1 MRRGRFKWVSSPLQA
16 YPKQSEPQLLWTR
29 RAASTTLGLV
39 DFIQEPPSLGNQF
52 DDDSLLQEYLAR
64 QLPPEVLARHT
75 EEYRHLGDLGGG
87 ALLEAQ
93 LADREN
99 EPVLQNWDGW
109 GNRVDLVTVSPLWER
124 AKLLTAEHGF
134 VACAYEQEDGAF
146 SRLHQFTLNSLVQSS
161 LDVWS
166 CPLAM
171 TDGAARTLLESG
183 NASLIERAMPRLTS
197 RDPATAWTSGQWMT
211 EKTGGSDVGTSLA
224 RAVEQ
229 DGSWQL
235 FGTKWFTSATTSEMA
250 LTLARPEGNPD
261 GGRGLALFYLE
272 TRNAAGALNGI
283 TIHRLKD
290 KLGTRKVPTAE
301 LKMDGCAATLV
312 YGKTNGVR
320 NITPMLNVTRT
331 WNAMAAVW
339 GMRRGIALARDFS
352 ARRQAFGATL
362 DQKPLHRDTLAQMQ
376 ATYEAAFHLAWHCAG
391 LMGRIEADA
400 ATEADRA
407 LSRVLTPIA
416 KLTTGRQGVSV
427 ASETLECFGGAGYVE
442 DTGLPRLLAD
452 AQVLPIWEGT
462 TNVLSLDT
470 LRALNTEGTFE
481 ALEEAV
487 RGGCRAATDASLA
500 APAAQAIAHLDRAK
514 TWFAENKTDADALE
528 AGARRFALALG
539 QSFQI
544 SSLCAHAQW
553 ALDNGKGGR
562 ASAAARRFALDLQGD
577 LQSPDSRDS
586 QLLAT
591 G

>member
-1 MRRGRFKWVSSPLQA
+1 VGF
-16 YPKQSEPQLLWTR
+16 T
-29 RAASTTLGLV
+29 
-39 DFIQEPPSLGNQF
+39 QEPPSLGNQF
-52 DDDSLLQEYLAR
+52 DDDSLLREHLER
-64 QLPPEVLARHT
+64 QLPPDVLARHT
-75 EEYRHLGDLGGG
+75 EEYRHLGALGGG

-99 EPVLQNWDGW
+99 EPQLQNWDAW
-109 GNRVDLVTVSPLWER
+109 GNRVDAITLSPLWER
-124 AKLLTAEHGF
+124 ARVLTAEHGF
-134 VACAYEQEDGAF
+134 VACAYEQKDGAF
-146 SRLHQFTLNSLVQSS
+146 SRLHQFALNSLVQAS

-183 NASLIERAMPRLTS
+183 NKDLVDRALPHLTS
-197 RDPATAWTSGQWMT
+197 RDPDSAWTSGQWMT
-211 EKTGGSDVGTSLA
+211 EKTGGSDVGRSLS

-229 DGSWQL
+229 DGNWRL

-272 TRNAAGALNGI
+272 TRDASGALNGI
-283 TIHRLKD
+283 TIRRLKD

-301 LKMDGCAATLV
+301 LQLDGSVATLV
-312 YGKTNGVR
+312 CGPADGIR
-320 NITPMLNVTRT
+320 NIAPMLNVTRT

-339 GMRRGIALARDFS
+339 GMRRGIALARDFA
-352 ARRQAFGATL
+352 ARRAAFGSTL

-376 ATYEAAFHLAWHCAG
+376 ANYEAAFHLAWHCVG
-391 LMGRIEADA
+391 LLGRMETGS
-400 ATEADRA
+400 ATAADRA
-407 LSRVLTPIA
+407 LARVLTPIA
-416 KLTTGRQGVSV
+416 KLTTARQAVAH

-452 AQVLPIWEGT
+452 SQVLPIWEGT

-470 LRALNTEGTFE
+470 LRALSTEGTFE
-481 ALEEAV
+481 ALEAAV
-487 RGGCRAATDASLA
+487 RGSCLAATDPSLA
-500 APAAQAIAHLDRAK
+500 APAAHAIAHLDQAK
-514 TWFAENKTDADALE
+514 AWFGENATDANLLE
-528 AGARRFALALG
+528 AGARRFAMALG
-539 QSFQI
+539 HSFQL
-544 SSLCAHAQW
+544 SCLCAHAQW

-562 ASAAARRFALDLQGD
+562 AAAAARRFALDHQGGLGGPD
-577 LQSPDSRDS
+577 LKDS

>member
-1 MRRGRFKWVSSPLQA
+1 VEFN
-16 YPKQSEPQLLWTR
+16 
-29 RAASTTLGLV
+29 
-39 DFIQEPPSLGNQF
+39 QEPPSLGNQF
-52 DDDSLLQEYLAR
+52 DDDSLLREHLEA

-93 LADREN
+93 RADQPN
-99 EPVLQNWDGW
+99 EPILRNWDAW
-109 GNRVDLVTVSPLWER
+109 GNRVDTITLSPLWER
-124 AKLLTAEHGF
+124 ARVLTAEHGF
-134 VACAYEQEDGAF
+134 VACAYEQEDGAY
-146 SRLHQFTLNSLVQSS
+146 SRLHQFALNSLVQAS

-183 NASLIERAMPRLTS
+183 NADLIGRAIPRLTS

-211 EKTGGSDVGTSLA
+211 EKTGGSDVGRSLS

-229 DGSWQL
+229 DGNWQL

-250 LTLARPEGNPD
+250 LTLARPAGNPE
-261 GGRGLALFYLE
+261 GGHGLALFYLE
-272 TRNAAGALNGI
+272 TRSASGAMNGI

-301 LKMDGCAATLV
+301 IQLEGCLATLV
-312 YGKTNGVR
+312 CGTTDGIR
-320 NITPMLNVTRT
+320 NIAPMLNVTRT

-339 GMRRGIALARDFS
+339 GMRRGIALARDFA
-352 ARRQAFGATL
+352 ARRTVFGSTL
-362 DQKPLHRDTLAQMQ
+362 DQKPLHQDTLAQMQ
-376 ATYEAAFHLAWHCAG
+376 ASYEAAFHLAWHCVG
-391 LMGRIEADA
+391 LLGRMETDS
-400 ATEADRA
+400 ATDADRA
-407 LSRVLTPIA
+407 LARVLTPIA
-416 KLTTGRQGVSV
+416 KLTTARQAVAV

-470 LRALNTEGTFE
+470 LRALATEGTLE
-481 ALEEAV
+481 ALEETV
-487 RGGCRAATDASLA
+487 RGGCRAATDASLSV
-500 APAAQAIAHLDRAK
+500 PAAQAIAHLEQAK
-514 TWFAENKTDADALE
+514 AWFAAHATDAAVLE

-539 QSFQI
+539 HSFQL
-544 SSLCAHAQW
+544 SCLCAHAQW
-553 ALDNGKGGR
+553 ALDKGKGDR
-562 ASAAARRFALDLQGD
+562 AAAAARRFALDQQAGLGG
-577 LQSPDSRDS
+577 PEPKDS